1 MMHDQ
6 GFVSGRMVGRTVGV
20 VTTLALWE
28 LIGRSQTF
36 GAVWPPLTAVLR
48 AAVMEPAGREV
59 LLRGTTATVP
69 EAARGL
75 VVGLLL
81 GSSLA
86 LAARMVPVLA
96 RGLAQLAVFVQA
108 VPVIA
113 ITPFLLTTVDRGA
126 IPSTLAAMGALF
138 ASFVSVTAGLSSTS
152 TLHRDLF
159 RVFGATELTRL
170 RHLDAPACIPYFLE
184 GLRFAIPGAMVGA
197 IVGEW
202 FEAAHGLGVVM
213 VQTMRSGDM
222 QMLLGTA
229 LMASLVSLAAYG
241 AVATAERFCQW
252 ELT

>member
-1 MMHDQ
+1 MMDDH
-6 GFVSGRMVGRTVGV
+6 GFVSRRMVGPALGV
-20 VTTLALWE
+20 ITTLVLWE
-28 LIGRSQTF
+28 LVGQSHTF

-48 AAVMEPAGREV
+48 AAVIESAGREV
-59 LLRGTTATVP
+59 LLRGTAATVP

-75 VVGLLL
+75 VAGLLL

-86 LAARMVPVLA
+86 LTARMVRVLA
-96 RGLAQLAVFVQA
+96 RGLAQLAVLVQA

-126 IPSTLAAMGALF
+126 IPSTLAAVGALF

-152 TLHRDLF
+152 VLHRDLF
-159 RVFGATELTRL
+159 RVFGAGRFARL
-170 RHLDAPACIPYFLE
+170 RHLDGPACVPYFLE

-229 LMASLVSLAAYG
+229 LMASSVSLAAYG
-241 AVATAERFCQW
+241 AVATAERFSRW
-252 ELT
+252 ELA